1 MSTLLKPT
9 SPAPDDGADA
19 TTATANATDD
29 AADRRPA
36 WATALCLAALAA
48 LTAALVGTF
57 TGGGTLGHRGPLL
70 VWYPLD
76 CVLFA
81 LALVTLRRVPARRVT
96 ALVLVGSVAVAAAA
110 LLVAPRTSD
119 DAYRYLWDGHV
130 QAAGI
135 SPYAY
140 PPDAPQL
147 AHLRAEEPTLF
158 PPTGASIGACTAWD
172 ERRTTAGQCT
182 HINRPGVPTIY
193 PPVAQAWFLVLH
205 LVEHGHGVR
214 AAQAGG
220 ALLAVA
226 TTGVL
231 LLVLPRERRRRAA
244 LWGWFPGTAVWAVND
259 AHVDALGALLTVVGL
274 ALAVRHRRAPGRAAL
289 GRAALGGAAPGRA
302 ALGGAALG
310 AAIATKLLPALA
322 LPGALSGVLARRPT
336 RRDLLLPAVAVG
348 CFALAYLPY
357 LVLSGRQVIGFLP
370 GYLHQEGYDDGTAA
384 RFGLLQF
391 LPGPAAAPVAAL
403 IVLAVAL
410 YVLRRGDPDRPW
422 AGALV
427 VYGALLLAL
436 TPDYPWYGLLLVAL
450 VAMDGRWEWLG
461 VPVAGQAVYLIGGDA
476 QVAAYSAA
484 LGLVLAGAAL
494 RRRSAANRREQQGA
508 SAVLTL

>member
-1 MSTLLKPT
+1 MSTLLKAL
-9 SPAPDDGADA
+9 SSGSASDAAAAVADDA
-19 TTATANATDD
+19 TESAG
-29 AADRRPA
+29 RRPA
-36 WATALCLAALAA
+36 LSTALCLAALAA

-70 VWYPLD
+70 LWYPLD
-76 CVLFA
+76 CALFA
-81 LALVTLRRVPARRVT
+81 LALLALRQVPARRVA
-96 ALVLVGSVAVAAAA
+96 ALVLVGSAAVAAAA

-158 PPTGASIGACTAWD
+158 PTGGACTAWD
-172 ERRTTAGQCT
+172 ERLTAAGQCT
-182 HINRPGVPTIY
+182 HINRPAVPTIY

-205 LVEHGHGVR
+205 LVEHGSGVR

-220 ALLAVA
+220 ALLAVV

-231 LLVLPRERRRRAA
+231 LVVLPRERRRRAA

-259 AHVDALGALLTVVGL
+259 AHVDALGALLTVAGL
-274 ALAVRHRRAPGRAAL
+274 ALAVRHRRVAG
-289 GRAALGGAAPGRA
+289 GVALGG
-302 ALGGAALG
+302 
-310 AAIATKLLPALA
+310 AIATKLLPALA

-336 RRDLLLPAVAVG
+336 RRDLLVPAVAVG
-348 CFALAYLPY
+348 FFVLAYVPY
-357 LVLSGRQVIGFLP
+357 LILSGRQVIGFLP
-370 GYLHQEGYDDGTAA
+370 GYLHEEGYDDGTAA

-391 LPGPAAAPVAAL
+391 LPGWAAAPVAAL
-403 IVLAVAL
+403 LVLAAAL
-410 YVLRRGDPDRPW
+410 YVMRRGDPDRPW
-422 AGALV
+422 AGALL
-427 VYGALLLAL
+427 VYGTLLLAL

-461 VPVAGQAVYLIGGDA
+461 VPAAGEAVYLIGGDA

-484 LGLVLAGAAL
+484 LGLVLVGAAIRWRHAVA
-494 RRRSAANRREQQGA
+494 RRPVVPEPRE
-508 SAVLTL
+508 TT